1 MLVDLMA
8 IPWVDLRAKPRVDF
22 TATWRFVGPGEKKKG
37 VVVFRN
43 HLIPTPDYTF
53 YYFHFQPGWSQT
65 CDPPVP
71 PFYQVLELHVTTM
84 PHFSS
89 LLFQSLQ

>member
-37 VVVFRN
+37 VVVNDSPALKVSETVSGALKVF
-43 HLIPTPDYTF
+43 
-53 YYFHFQPGWSQT
+53 
-65 CDPPVP
+65 P
-71 PFYQVLELHVTTM
+71 PF
-84 PHFSS
+84 PA
-89 LLFQSLQ
+89 